1 MSDMLRPYVGKF
13 VVVYLDD
20 ILIFSKTAEEHLSH
34 LRQVLQ
40 TVKGKPVLCKPE
52 EV

>member
-1 MSDMLRPYVGKF
+1 MGKF

-40 TVKGKPVLCKPE
+40 T
-52 EV
+52 